1 MATYALTFATRA
13 AFDTSLASGDI
24 YNLMQGVTSS
34 KPSVAITATITESG
48 ETFACGTN
56 VMVDIK
62 SVGPGDYV
70 MYDSTNA
77 KLFGIASKWID
88 NNYPYQPTQHIMI
101 FKAGVLPARY
111 VICGTVIKR
120 FGNRIRVAGVSN
132 TSLPWS
138 STNQSDYQWN
148 VPALTTSTNVLKKSR
163 TTTTTANTNGW
174 CSFPSSRYQEAYFV
188 NGQATYLPITRD
200 TWNAAVAAGQATVT
214 QNSKTATLADYDYSY
229 DKWLAYN
236 FAPLWPAASGIYA
249 DKDGIGNTKK
259 IVTEFVAN
267 HGKSLT
273 SVDYAA
279 GYCYNYSVNAPGLG
293 KHQWFLGTLKDI
305 GEAITLIH
313 TLLVPVSWGSSLF
326 WSSCIYNSSTAA
338 WLMRAPGYTYYT
350 NKYSAPFNTNE
361 ITSEHWALM
370 ENNGAVFLPAA
381 GSRQVGGNSESHGCY
396 WSTSSFFSASFSYRV
411 FFDDSALVMDCIDRF
426 VGQSVRLVAPVEN

>member
-70 MYDSTNA
+70 MYDSTNN
-77 KLFGIASKWID
+77 KFFGIASKWID
-88 NNYPYQPTQHIMI
+88 NNYPAQPTQHIMI

-111 VICGTVIKR
+111 VVCGTVIKR

-132 TSLPWS
+132 SSLPWS

-148 VPALTTSTNVLKKSR
+148 VPTLTSSTSVLKKSR
-163 TTTTTANTNGW
+163 TTTTPANANAW
-174 CSFPSSRYQEAYFV
+174 CAFPSLRYQEAYYPS
-188 NGQATYLPITRD
+188 GQASYLPITRS
-200 TWNAAVAAGQATVT
+200 TWNAAVVAGQTTVT
-214 QNSKTATLADYDYSY
+214 QNNVTATLADFDYSY

-236 FAPLWPAASGIYA
+236 FAPLWPAASGCWA

-279 GYCYNYSVNAPGLG
+279 GYCYNYVVNAPGLG
-293 KHQWFLGTLKDI
+293 KHQWFLGVIKDV
-305 GEAITLIH
+305 GEIRALSHTLI
-313 TLLVPVSWGSSLF
+313 TAMAWGQGYL
-326 WSSCIYNSSTAA
+326 WSSSRYSAAYAWYVSNPGYVIYNT
-338 WLMRAPGYTYYT
+338 
-350 NKYSAPFNTNE
+350 KYNGFYVVPLSDLT
-361 ITSEHWALM
+361 L
-370 ENNGAVFLPAA
+370 EN
-381 GSRQVGGNSESHGCY
+381 
-396 WSTSSFFSASFSYRV
+396 
-411 FFDDSALVMDCIDRF
+411 
-426 VGQSVRLVAPVEN
+426 